1 MKNLLFAFLLSLVA
15 ITTSQAQFKINDRI
29 IASGF
34 NTDTATT
41 INIKVVSLDVKIES
55 KFQRPVFYL
64 SFHGKTGQLIDA
76 QNINYDDMIRACK
89 KNNIPDVQHETI
101 INQVFSAVL
110 SGTKAQKLGAIR
122 TLLLGYGINL
132 KPDEQQ

>member
-1 MKNLLFAFLLSLVA
+1 MKNVLFSFIFFLVA

-34 NTDTATT
+34 NSDTATT
-41 INIKVVSLDVKIES
+41 IKIRVVSLDVQIES
-55 KFQRPVFYL
+55 KAQRPVFYL
-64 SFHGKTGQLIDA
+64 SFHAKSGQLIDA

-89 KNNIPDVQHETI
+89 KNNIPDAQHETV

-110 SGTKAQKLGAIR
+110 SGTKTQKLSAIR
-122 TLLLGYGINL
+122 SLLAGYGIIL
-132 KPDEQQ
+132 KPDDVQ